1 MKNGIVLATNDEYF
15 LGLVATINSLRIS
28 NPKVDVCVFDTGIS
42 EENLNK
48 LKEKN
53 IRVID
58 LKFVNELLS
67 GKVRFWQGG
76 FMKDFSCFAQLFSWM
91 SGFENI
97 LSLEVDTLVLSDLTE
112 YFEKLETNEFVGS
125 MDDGVSSLLEP
136 KWVWPFRNQI
146 TFDGGERHEY
156 LTKLRTLTL
165 VKDEKINHS
174 RMDVIVNE
182 LRLEN
187 VDDYLS
193 VNGGVFAAKSEL
205 FKRMSDS
212 FDELISYGHSFEFL
226 AQSYINLFL
235 VKNKI
240 KFYNMGPQWNLSGV
254 NDLGGYFGDC
264 ELSDTTFLNLTDV
277 SPLTGNRP
285 SKVSIEDKQIFI
297 NDDKTHIVHFTGH
310 NKPWKLPKE
319 LNKIVN
325 LWHTYY
331 NDGVI
336 I

>member
-1 MKNGIVLATNDEYF
+1 MKNGVVLATNDEYF
-15 LGLVATINSLRIS
+15 LGLVATINSLKIS
-28 NPKVDVCVFDTGIS
+28 NPNVGVCVFDTGIS

-53 IRVID
+53 IRVVD

-97 LSLEVDTLVLSDLTE
+97 LSLEVDTLVLSDLSE

-125 MDDGVSSLLEP
+125 MDDGVANFLEP
-136 KWVWPFRNQI
+136 KWIWPFRNQI
-146 TFDGGERHEY
+146 TFDGAERHEY
-156 LTKLRTLTL
+156 LTKLRRLTFI
-165 VKDEKINHS
+165 KDEKINHG

-182 LRLEN
+182 LGLEN

-193 VNGGVFAAKSEL
+193 MNGGVFAAKSDM
-205 FKRMSDS
+205 FKKMSDS
-212 FDELISYGHSFEFL
+212 FDELIPYGQSFEFL

-240 KFYNMGPQWNLSGV
+240 KFYNMGSQWNLSGL
-254 NDLGGYFGDC
+254 NDLGGYLGDG
-264 ELSDTTFLNLTDV
+264 ELSDTTFLNLTEV
-277 SPLTGNRP
+277 SPLTGTRRSEVRIKDN
-285 SKVSIEDKQIFI
+285 QLFI
-297 NDDKTHIVHFTGH
+297 NDDKIHIIHYTGH
-310 NKPWKLPKE
+310 NKPWKLSKE
-319 LNKIVN
+319 LNKIVD
-325 LWHTYY
+325 LWYSYY
-331 NDGVI
+331 NNGDI